1 MIGRALAFAALAS
14 AGLVFGWSSASLAA
28 GEGSEI
34 PGHWALSH
42 ASGMQLPTS
51 TCQSGGADTF
61 VVDSN
66 GFVWIPAERR
76 KLPSLVLKITSETP
90 NVLQVADESGVTG
103 TISVSGKLLTQV
115 YSNGVALIFDRC
127 P

>member
-1 MIGRALAFAALAS
+1 MVAKVLALVLLAS
-14 AGLVFGWSSASLAA
+14 AGWTSASFAA

-34 PGHWALSH
+34 PGRWALSH
-42 ASGMQLPTS
+42 ASGVRLPTS
-51 TCQSGGADTF
+51 NCRSGADTF

-66 GFVWIPAERR
+66 GFVWIPPDAR

-90 NVLQVADESGVTG
+90 NVIQVADENGITG